1 MSILLL
7 GRLHCTSFT
16 VETNLAIY
24 ILWSAFQKYGNK
36 VNCQKKKMLDYEEPQ
51 VQFNT
56 VKRRL
61 QRFPQEILF
70 AGILNGSMKLNP
82 AAKYI

>member
-36 VNCQKKKMLDYEEPQ
+36 VNCQKKKMLDYEKPQ

-56 VKRRL
+56 VKK
-61 QRFPQEILF
+61 E
-70 AGILNGSMKLNP
+70 
-82 AAKYI
+82 AAAFSTGNSVCWNSEWKHEAKPRW

>member
-1 MSILLL
+1 
-7 GRLHCTSFT
+7 
-16 VETNLAIY
+16 
-24 ILWSAFQKYGNK
+24 
-36 VNCQKKKMLDYEEPQ
+36 MLDYEEPQ